1 MKKINSAKEFAEI
14 RESIIKDRDPQK
26 ACISICCGTGCR
38 AYGADE
44 VANAFKK
51 EIKRRK
57 LEIKIDTKATGCHGF
72 CERGPLVVIHPEKL
86 FYQHVTVDD
95 VNEIIDKTVL
105 GGEVIKKL
113 QYFDPVSRTRL
124 DHEDDVPFYKYQQ
137 RTVFKNN
144 GVVDPTQIE
153 DYLAVQGYV
162 AFSKALFNMKPQEVI
177 KEIKKSNLRGRGG
190 AGFPTGIKW
199 ELLASQPNSKIKYL
213 VCNGD
218 EGDPGAYMD
227 RSVLEGNPHSIFE
240 GMLIGAYATG
250 ASQGRIYVRTEYPLA
265 IKHLYI
271 ALEQARK
278 YGLLG
283 EKILGKNFSFD
294 IKIIQG
300 AGAFVC
306 GEETAL
312 IQSIEGKRS
321 VPVQRPP
328 FPVEKGIN
336 GCPTAINNVET
347 WANIPIIIREGA
359 KKFAKTGTKKSP
371 GTKIFSLVG
380 KIKNTGLVEVP
391 MGITIG
397 EIVENIG
404 GGPSGRASI
413 KAIQTGGPSGGCI
426 PANKFDLTV
435 DFESLT
441 EAGSMMGS
449 GGLIVMDEHTCIV
462 DVVKYFLTFTS
473 EESCGKCTPC
483 RVGSQQMLALLNKI
497 TTGNGEVS
505 DIEKLENL
513 AHTIKEG
520 SLCGLGQ
527 TAPNPVLTALKY
539 FREEFETHV
548 INKRCPAAVCRDLVE
563 YRVIP
568 VKCTGCQRCV
578 DVCPTDAITGPRSK
592 PHNLDPDKCIK
603 CRACYEICRFDAI
616 AGDAIVIE

>member
-1 MKKINSAKEFAEI
+1 MKKIKSVAELEVLRTKITNSRSPE
-14 RESIIKDRDPQK
+14 DR
-26 ACISICCGTGCR
+26 CISICCGTGCR

-44 VANAFKK
+44 VADEFIRVRNKLGLK
-51 EIKRRK
+51 NK
-57 LEIKIDTKATGCHGF
+57 LEIKKTGCHGF
-72 CERGPLVVIHPEKL
+72 CERGPLVVIHPEEI
-86 FYQHVTVDD
+86 FYQHVTKDD
-95 VNEIIDKTVL
+95 AQEIIQKTIL
-105 GGEVIKKL
+105 EGEVIRKFL
-113 QYFDPVSRTRL
+113 YFDPKTRSKIVS
-124 DHEDDVPFYKYQQ
+124 EYEIPFYKFQQ
-137 RTVFKNN
+137 RNVFKNN
-144 GVVDPTQIE
+144 GIIDPTQIN
-153 DYLAVQGYV
+153 DYLAVGGY
-162 AFSKALFNMKPQEVI
+162 SALARVLSDMSPGEVI
-177 KEIKKSNLRGRGG
+177 EEIKKSGLRGRGG

-199 ELLASQPNSKIKYL
+199 EFIANQPNRNVKYL

-227 RSVLEGNPHSIFE
+227 RSVLEGNPQSVFE

-250 ASQGRIYVRTEYPLA
+250 SNQGLIYVRTEYPLA
-265 IKHLYI
+265 IKHLKT
-271 ALEQARK
+271 ALDQARK
-278 YGLLG
+278 LGLLG
-283 EKILGKNFSFD
+283 KNILGSELSFD
-294 IKIIQG
+294 IGIIEG

-306 GEETAL
+306 GEETAM

-321 VPVQRPP
+321 VPVTRPP

-336 GCPTAINNVET
+336 GNPTAINNVET

-359 KKFAKTGTKKSP
+359 ENYAKVGTKKSK

-391 MGITIG
+391 MGITLK
-397 EIVENIG
+397 EIVEEIG
-404 GGPSGRASI
+404 GGPSGRAKI

-426 PANKFDLTV
+426 PVEKFDLTV

-449 GGLIVMDEHTCIV
+449 GGLIVMDEHTCMV
-462 DVVKYFLTFTS
+462 DVVRFFLQFTS

-483 RVGSQQMLALLNKI
+483 RIGIRQMLEILNKI
-497 TTGNGEVS
+497 IAGNGEPE
-505 DIEKLENL
+505 DLTKLEEL
-513 AHTIKEG
+513 AHTVKNG

-527 TAPNPVLTALKY
+527 TAPNPVLTALRY

-548 INKRCPAAVCRDLVE
+548 IDKRCPATVCRALVE
-563 YRVIP
+563 YRIIP

-578 DVCPTDAITGPRSK
+578 DVCPTGAITGPRAK

>member
-213 VCNGD
+213 VC
-218 EGDPGAYMD
+218 
-227 RSVLEGNPHSIFE
+227 RQKKQRV
-240 GMLIGAYATG
+240 
-250 ASQGRIYVRTEYPLA
+250 VR
-265 IKHLYI
+265 
-271 ALEQARK
+271 
-278 YGLLG
+278 
-283 EKILGKNFSFD
+283 
-294 IKIIQG
+294 
-300 AGAFVC
+300 
-306 GEETAL
+306 
-312 IQSIEGKRS
+312 
-321 VPVQRPP
+321 
-328 FPVEKGIN
+328 
-336 GCPTAINNVET
+336 
-347 WANIPIIIREGA
+347 
-359 KKFAKTGTKKSP
+359 AKTA
-371 GTKIFSLVG
+371 
-380 KIKNTGLVEVP
+380 E
-391 MGITIG
+391 
-397 EIVENIG
+397 
-404 GGPSGRASI
+404 
-413 KAIQTGGPSGGCI
+413 
-426 PANKFDLTV
+426 
-435 DFESLT
+435 
-441 EAGSMMGS
+441 
-449 GGLIVMDEHTCIV
+449 
-462 DVVKYFLTFTS
+462 YF
-473 EESCGKCTPC
+473 
-483 RVGSQQMLALLNKI
+483 
-497 TTGNGEVS
+497 
-505 DIEKLENL
+505 
-513 AHTIKEG
+513 
-520 SLCGLGQ
+520 
-527 TAPNPVLTALKY
+527 
-539 FREEFETHV
+539 
-548 INKRCPAAVCRDLVE
+548 
-563 YRVIP
+563 
-568 VKCTGCQRCV
+568 CQ
-578 DVCPTDAITGPRSK
+578 
-592 PHNLDPDKCIK
+592 
-603 CRACYEICRFDAI
+603 
-616 AGDAIVIE
+616 